1 MTPPSPSLKP
11 AGDDSGLALLASA
24 AINEDGPIRPGH
36 SAPESPTIHLASTST
51 PAAQLAGLLGP
62 NTPGD
67 AAETRTA
74 DITGTKAS
82 AGPAQY
88 VPYDELFIDRS
99 GNIMERR
106 IAEARVVKIPSTS
119 ADPFLIVDHS
129 GRSGTDEAVLS
140 PDSFVQVSPAAGTIN
155 QDQPSASISYVL
167 VPAPDAGIESNAS
180 EIQRPVFVPR
190 PLAPVLEEDEEEYE
204 ENEKVE
210 EDLFGLTATT
220 RRETMGH
227 SPGGSSSP
235 IPVLGEAGPSRSK
248 IATTTVGRKFLD
260 EFPISDARSSAYGNL
275 ESADPLAIV
284 AHSKV
289 GAGGPRRK
297 DKHKGKGKASVYFDD
312 EWLV

>member
-24 AINEDGPIRPGH
+24 AINEDGPIQQIH
-36 SAPESPTIHLASTST
+36 SAPESPTIHLA
-51 PAAQLAGLLGP
+51 PRRNPEDELADSLEP
-62 NTPGD
+62 EPIDNVPG
-67 AAETRTA
+67 TVTA
-74 DITGTKAS
+74 DITSIEPS

-88 VPYDELFIDRS
+88 VPYEELFIDRS

-106 IAEARVVKIPSTS
+106 TAEARVVKYPSTS
-119 ADPFLIVDHS
+119 ADPFIVDHS
-129 GRSGTDEAVLS
+129 GHGDTDDEVLS
-140 PDSFVQVSPAAGTIN
+140 PDSFVQISPAAGAVI
-155 QDQPSASISYVL
+155 QEQPVTSISYVL

-180 EIQRPVFVPR
+180 ESQRPVFVPR

-210 EDLFGLTATT
+210 EDLFGLTAPT

-284 AHSKV
+284 AHSEV

-297 DKHKGKGKASVYFDD
+297 DKDKGKGKASVYFDD